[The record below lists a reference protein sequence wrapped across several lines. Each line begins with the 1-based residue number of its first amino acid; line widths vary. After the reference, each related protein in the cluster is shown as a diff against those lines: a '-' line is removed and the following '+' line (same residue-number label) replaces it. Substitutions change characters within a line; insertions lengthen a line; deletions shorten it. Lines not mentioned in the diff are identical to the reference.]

1 MTSSNRLPLPPYLS
15 YLILLYL
22 ILYGLITAQNLLV
35 PLAFAFL
42 LATLLY
48 PLCQRIENYI
58 SWRAG
63 AILLTYIVALLPVLS
78 ITALF
83 SWQFIDVYEEMPA
96 IGEKLQGGFETL
108 FGWLNEQL
116 HFTRKSPENWAQDNL
131 QQFQQ
136 GPISFLGAGLSSSS
150 SFVVNSGLTF
160 IYTFFILLYRDAFVS
175 FVIRQSSTDKQSN
188 RKTLLKDLQQVGQHY
203 FSGLSIVVLLL
214 GLLNSLG
221 LWLIGIPYA
230 LFWGFLAA
238 LLAII
243 PFIGTFLGGLL
254 ILLYTIAVST
264 TFWQPVAVIGW
275 FAVVQFLE
283 GNVISPKVIG
293 QSVDLNPF
301 AGILSLIIGGS
312 IWGMAGMILAFPI
325 MGMLKKL
332 MERSAK
338 WEGVAHLLG
347 KDIGEGVVRNRT

>member
-1 MTSSNRLPLPPYLS
+1 MSNKSLPLAPYLS
-15 YLILLYL
+15 YLILTYL
-22 ILYGLITAQNLLV
+22 ILYGLISAQNLLV

-48 PLCQRIENYI
+48 PLCQRIERYLP
-58 SWRAG
+58 WRAV
-63 AILLTYIVALLPVLS
+63 AIILAFAFALLPVLS
-78 ITALF
+78 ITTLF

-96 IGEKLQGGFETL
+96 IGEKLQGGFQTL

-131 QQFQQ
+131 QQFLQ
-136 GPISFLGAGLSSSS
+136 GPISFLGAGISSSS
-150 SFVVNSGLTF
+150 SFVVNFGLTF

-175 FVIRQSSTDKQSN
+175 FIIRQSPAKQESR
-188 RKTLLKDLQQVGQHY
+188 RKDLLKAIQQIGQQY

-275 FAVVQFLE
+275 FAMVQFLE
-283 GNVISPKVIG
+283 GNVISPKIIG

-301 AGILSLIIGGS
+301 AAILSLIIGGS

-332 MERSAK
+332 MEQFPSWA
-338 WEGVAHLLG
+338 GIAQLLG
-347 KDIGEGVVRNRT
+347 KEIGKVELHAE